1 MKRFSL
7 IQKESKLKKI
17 NEQELT
23 LTQNTE
29 TKPEEI
35 TKQEQP
41 EPQPQEQSESS
52 PVKFFSKLFEARQM
66 AQIYHLQ
73 VKAEMGS
80 GWEHDAL
87 KDFYDDILEFAD
99 DLIETYQGQYGIVE
113 GYDVIDPSAT
123 SQTKSLEYLKQTVD
137 FIRSERKS
145 INEED
150 THLHNVVDEIIAL
163 FYKTIYKLTNLK

>member
-1 MKRFSL
+1 MKRFTEY
-7 IQKESKLKKI
+7 QKSKKI

-23 LTQNTE
+23 LPKNTE
-29 TKPEEI
+29 EI
-35 TKQEQP
+35 STKQEQP
-41 EPQPQEQSESS
+41 EPKSQSEEST

-66 AQIYHLQ
+66 AHIFHLQ

-87 KDFYDDILEFAD
+87 NDFYDSLLEFVD

-113 GYDVIDPSAT
+113 GYDIIDSSAT
-123 SQTKSLEYLKQTVD
+123 NQMKSLEYLKQTVD

-145 INEED
+145 IKDED
-150 THLHNVVDEIIAL
+150 THLHNVIDEIIAL

>member
-1 MKRFSL
+1 MKRFSDF
-7 IQKESKLKKI
+7 QKKTKRI

-23 LTQNTE
+23 LPQNTE
-29 TKPEEI
+29 ETS

-41 EPQPQEQSESS
+41 EPQPQSGEST

-66 AQIYHLQ
+66 AHIFHLQ

-87 KDFYDDILEFAD
+87 NDFYDSLLSFVD

-113 GYDVIDPSAT
+113 GYETIDTSAT
-123 SQTKSLEYLKQTVD
+123 GQMKSLEYLKQTVD

-145 INEED
+145 IKEED
-150 THLHNVVDEIIAL
+150 THLHNVIDEIVAL

>member
-1 MKRFSL
+1 MKRFSS
-7 IQKESKLKKI
+7 IQKESKLRKI

-23 LTQNTE
+23 LPQNTE
-29 TKPEEI
+29 TKPEEA

-41 EPQPQEQSESS
+41 EPQQTGEST

-66 AQIYHLQ
+66 AHIFHLQ

-87 KDFYDDILEFAD
+87 NDFYDGILEFAD
-99 DLIETYQGQYGIVE
+99 ELIETYQGQYGIVE
-113 GYDVIDPSAT
+113 GYEVIDPSAT
-123 SQTKSLEYLKQTVD
+123 GQMKSLEYIKQTVD
-137 FIRSERKS
+137 YIRSERKA
-145 INEED
+145 IKEED
-150 THLHNVVDEIIAL
+150 THLHNVIDEIIAL

>member
-1 MKRFSL
+1 MKRFS
-7 IQKESKLKKI
+7 IVQKESKVRKI

-23 LTQNTE
+23 LPQNT
-29 TKPEEI
+29 EI
-35 TKQEQP
+35 TKQEQTK
-41 EPQPQEQSESS
+41 PQGQEQQETGEST

-66 AQIYHLQ
+66 AHIFHLQ

-87 KDFYDDILEFAD
+87 KDFYDGILEFAD

-113 GYDVIDPSAT
+113 GYEIIDPSAT
-123 SQTKSLEYLKQTVD
+123 GQMKSLEYIKQTVD
-137 FIRSERKS
+137 YIRSERKA
-145 INEED
+145 IREED
-150 THLHNVVDEIIAL
+150 THLHNVIDEIIAL

>member
-1 MKRFSL
+1 MKRFSDF
-7 IQKESKLKKI
+7 QKKTKKV

-23 LTQNTE
+23 LPQNTE
-29 TKPEEI
+29 TKPEE

-41 EPQPQEQSESS
+41 DPQTQTGDST

-66 AQIYHLQ
+66 AHIFHLQ

-87 KDFYDDILEFAD
+87 NDFYDGILEFAD

-113 GYDVIDPSAT
+113 GYEVIDSSAT
-123 SQTKSLEYLKQTVD
+123 GQMKSLEYLKQTVD
-137 FIRSERKS
+137 YIRAERKA
-145 INEED
+145 IKEED
-150 THLHNVVDEIIAL
+150 THIHNVIDEIVAL
-163 FYKTIYKLTNLK
+163 FYQTIYRLTNLK

>member
-1 MKRFSL
+1 MKRFTEF
-7 IQKESKLKKI
+7 QKKSKKI

-23 LTQNTE
+23 LPKNTE
-29 TKPEEI
+29 ET
-35 TKQEQP
+35 TKQVQP
-41 EPQPQEQSESS
+41 EPQQATEST

-66 AQIYHLQ
+66 AHIFHLQ

-87 KDFYDDILEFAD
+87 NDFYDNLLEFVD

-113 GYDVIDPSAT
+113 GYDVIDSSAT
-123 SQTKSLEYLKQTVD
+123 GQMKSLEYLKQTVD
-137 FIRSERKS
+137 FIRSERKC
-145 INEED
+145 IKDED
-150 THLHNVVDEIIAL
+150 THLHNVIDEVVAL

>member
-1 MKRFSL
+1 MKRFSS

-23 LTQNTE
+23 LPQNTAEE
-29 TKPEEI
+29 T

-41 EPQPQEQSESS
+41 EPQQTVEST

-66 AQIYHLQ
+66 AHIFHLQ

-87 KDFYDDILEFAD
+87 NKFYDEVLELTD
-99 DLIETYQGQYGIVE
+99 TIIETYQGQYGIVE
-113 GYDVIDPSAT
+113 GYEIIDT
-123 SQTKSLEYLKQTVD
+123 STTGQMKSLEYIKQTVD
-137 FIRSERKS
+137 YIKTERKV
-145 INEED
+145 IKQED
-150 THLHNVVDEIIAL
+150 THLQNIIDEIVGL
-163 FYKTIYKLTNLK
+163 FYQTIYRLTNLK

>member
-1 MKRFSL
+1 MKRFSDF
-7 IQKESKLKKI
+7 QKKTRRI

-23 LTQNTE
+23 LPQNTE
-29 TKPEEI
+29 ETS

-41 EPQPQEQSESS
+41 EPQQQSGEST

-66 AQIYHLQ
+66 AHIFHLQ

-87 KDFYDDILEFAD
+87 NDFYDSLLSFVD

-113 GYDVIDPSAT
+113 GYETIDTSAT
-123 SQTKSLEYLKQTVD
+123 GQMKSLEYLKQTVD
-137 FIRSERKS
+137 FIRTERKS
-145 INEED
+145 IKEED
-150 THLHNVVDEIIAL
+150 THLHNVIDEIVAL

>member
-1 MKRFSL
+1 MKRFTEF
-7 IQKESKLKKI
+7 QKKSKKI

-23 LTQNTE
+23 LPKNTE
-29 TKPEEI
+29 ETS

-41 EPQPQEQSESS
+41 EPQQQVSSEST

-66 AQIYHLQ
+66 AHIFHLQ

-87 KDFYDDILEFAD
+87 NDFYDGLLEFVD

-113 GYDVIDPSAT
+113 GYDVIDPSVT
-123 SQTKSLEYLKQTVD
+123 GQMKSLEYLKQTVD
-137 FIRSERKS
+137 FIRSERKC
-145 INEED
+145 IKEED
-150 THLHNVVDEIIAL
+150 THLHNVIDEVIAL

>member
-1 MKRFSL
+1 MKRFSDF
-7 IQKESKLKKI
+7 QKKTKKI

-23 LTQNTE
+23 LPQNTE
-29 TKPEEI
+29 ETS

-41 EPQPQEQSESS
+41 EPQPQNGEST

-66 AQIYHLQ
+66 AHIFHLQ

-87 KDFYDDILEFAD
+87 NTFYDGILEFTD
-99 DLIETYQGQYGIVE
+99 ELIETYQGQYGIVE
-113 GYDVIDPSAT
+113 GYETIDTSAT
-123 SQTKSLEYLKQTVD
+123 GQMKSLEYIKQTVD
-137 FIRSERKS
+137 FIRTERKS
-145 INEED
+145 IKEED
-150 THLHNVVDEIIAL
+150 THLHNVIDEIVAL

>member
-1 MKRFSL
+1 MKRFSTV
-7 IQKESKLKKI
+7 QKECKVRKI

-23 LTQNTE
+23 LPQNT
-29 TKPEEI
+29 EI
-35 TKQEQP
+35 TKQEQT
-41 EPQPQEQSESS
+41 EPQAKEQTGEST

-66 AQIYHLQ
+66 AHIFHLQ

-87 KDFYDDILEFAD
+87 KDFYDGILEFAD

-113 GYDVIDPSAT
+113 GYEIIDPSAT
-123 SQTKSLEYLKQTVD
+123 GQMKSIEYIKQTVEY
-137 FIRSERKS
+137 IRSERKA
-145 INEED
+145 IKEED
-150 THLHNVVDEIIAL
+150 THLHNVIDEIIAL

>member
-1 MKRFSL
+1 MKRFSTV
-7 IQKESKLKKI
+7 QKESKVRKI

-23 LTQNTE
+23 LPQNT
-29 TKPEEI
+29 EI
-35 TKQEQP
+35 TKQEQT
-41 EPQPQEQSESS
+41 EPQGQEQQTGEST

-66 AQIYHLQ
+66 AHIFHLQ

-87 KDFYDDILEFAD
+87 KDFYDGILEFAD

-113 GYDVIDPSAT
+113 GYEIIDPSAT
-123 SQTKSLEYLKQTVD
+123 GQMKSIEYIKQTVD
-137 FIRSERKS
+137 YIRAERKA
-145 INEED
+145 IKEED
-150 THLHNVVDEIIAL
+150 THLHNVIDEIIAL

>member
-1 MKRFSL
+1 MKRFSDF
-7 IQKESKLKKI
+7 QKKTKRI

-23 LTQNTE
+23 LPQNTD
-29 TKPEEI
+29 TKPEET

-41 EPQPQEQSESS
+41 EPQQSGEST

-66 AQIYHLQ
+66 AHIFHLQ
-73 VKAEMGS
+73 VKSEMGS

-87 KDFYDDILEFAD
+87 NTFYDEILEFTD

-113 GYDVIDPSAT
+113 GYETIDTSAT
-123 SQTKSLEYLKQTVD
+123 GQMKSLEYIKQTVD
-137 FIRSERKS
+137 FIRAERKS
-145 INEED
+145 IKEED
-150 THLHNVVDEIIAL
+150 THLHNVIDEIIAL

>member
-1 MKRFSL
+1 MKRFTEV
-7 IQKESKLKKI
+7 QKKSKITKI
-17 NEQELT
+17 FEQEIELT
-23 LTQNTE
+23 PV
-29 TKPEEI
+29 TKEV
-35 TKQEQP
+35 QP
-41 EPQPQEQSESS
+41 EPEESKS
-52 PVKFFSKLFEARQM
+52 TPVKFFSKLFEARQM
-66 AQIYHLQ
+66 AHIFHLQ

-87 KDFYDDILEFAD
+87 KDFYDGILDFAD

-137 FIRSERKS
+137 FVRSERKS
-145 INEED
+145 INAED
-150 THLHNVVDEIIAL
+150 THLHNVIDEIVGL

>member
-1 MKRFSL
+1 MKRFSDF
-7 IQKESKLKKI
+7 QKKTKKL

-23 LTQNTE
+23 LPQNTE
-29 TKPEEI
+29 ETS

-41 EPQPQEQSESS
+41 EPQPQNGEST

-66 AQIYHLQ
+66 AHIFHLQ

-87 KDFYDDILEFAD
+87 NTFYDEILEFTD
-99 DLIETYQGQYGIVE
+99 GLIETYQGQYGIVE
-113 GYDVIDPSAT
+113 GYETIDTSAT
-123 SQTKSLEYLKQTVD
+123 GQMKSLEYIKQTVD

-145 INEED
+145 IKEED
-150 THLHNVVDEIIAL
+150 THLHNVIDEIVAL

>member
-1 MKRFSL
+1 MKRFSDF
-7 IQKESKLKKI
+7 QKKTKKI

-23 LTQNTE
+23 LPQNTE
-29 TKPEEI
+29 TNPEEVS

-41 EPQPQEQSESS
+41 EPQSQESEST

-66 AQIYHLQ
+66 AHIFHLQ

-87 KDFYDDILEFAD
+87 KDFYDEILEFVD

-113 GYDVIDPSAT
+113 GYETIDPSAT
-123 SQTKSLEYLKQTVD
+123 GQMKSLEYLKQTVD

-145 INEED
+145 INDED
-150 THLHNVVDEIIAL
+150 THLHNVIDEIIAL

>member
-1 MKRFSL
+1 MKRFTEV
-7 IQKESKLKKI
+7 QKKKI
-17 NEQELT
+17 TKVFEQELQ
-23 LTQNTE
+23 LTPIKKE
-29 TKPEEI
+29 
-35 TKQEQP
+35 EQP
-41 EPQPQEQSESS
+41 EPESKVQTASS

-66 AQIYHLQ
+66 AHIFHLQ

-87 KDFYDDILEFAD
+87 KEFYDGILEFAD

-113 GYDVIDPSAT
+113 GYDVIDSSAT
-123 SQTKSLEYLKQTVD
+123 NQMKSLEYLKQTVD
-137 FIRSERKS
+137 FIRTERKS

-150 THLHNVVDEIIAL
+150 THLHNVIDEIIAL

>member
-1 MKRFSL
+1 MKRFSTV
-7 IQKESKLKKI
+7 QKESKVRKI

-23 LTQNTE
+23 LPQNT
-29 TKPEEI
+29 EI
-35 TKQEQP
+35 TKQEQT
-41 EPQPQEQSESS
+41 EPQGQDHQQTGEST

-66 AQIYHLQ
+66 AHIFHLQ

-87 KDFYDDILEFAD
+87 KDFYDGILEFAD

-113 GYDVIDPSAT
+113 GYEIIDPSAT
-123 SQTKSLEYLKQTVD
+123 GQMKSIEYIKQTVD
-137 FIRSERKS
+137 YIRSERKA
-145 INEED
+145 IKEED
-150 THLHNVVDEIIAL
+150 THLHNVIDEIIAL